1 MIKRACFLVGF
12 ALAPTLVMAPAMV
25 FAEPAPALILAEV
38 YQKDIDPAGY
48 WVSEKLDGFRA
59 YWDGQS
65 LYFRSGR
72 IVPAPEWFTRDLPA
86 QALDGELWL
95 QRGGFERL
103 ASIVRKSE
111 PVDAEWRQV
120 RYMLFELPGA
130 TGTFTERKDRLRRLV
145 AQAAIPWLQAVEQ
158 WRVGD
163 RQALMAKLEQV
174 VANGGEGL
182 MLHRAD
188 ALYAA
193 GRSEDLLKLKPHLDR
208 EARVIAHLAGA
219 GRHAGRLGA
228 LLVEDTD
235 GRRFRVGAGFS
246 DVQRENPPPVGGAI
260 TYRYRGL
267 TAKGLPRFPSFL
279 RVREAF

>member
-1 MIKRACFLVGF
+1 MIKRTCFLGGF
-12 ALAPTLVMAPAMV
+12 ALALTMSMAPAMV
-25 FAEPAPALILAEV
+25 YAEPAPALILAEV
-38 YQKDIDPAGY
+38 YREDIDPAGY

-59 YWDGQS
+59 YWDGQR

-72 IVPAPEWFTRDLPA
+72 AVPAPEWFTRDLPV

-95 QRGGFERL
+95 ERGGFERL

-120 RYMLFELPGA
+120 RYMLFELPGTA
-130 TGTFTERKDRLRRLV
+130 GTFTERKDRLRRLV
-145 AQAAIPWLQAVEQ
+145 AQAAIPWLLAVEQ

-163 RQALMAKLEQV
+163 RQALMAKLDQV
-174 VANGGEGL
+174 VVNGGEGL

-193 GRSEDLLKLKPHLDR
+193 GRSDDLLKLKPYLDH

-228 LLVEDTD
+228 LLVEDAD
-235 GRRFRVGAGFS
+235 GRRFRVGTGFS
-246 DVQRENPPPVGGAI
+246 DVQRENPPPVGGTI
-260 TYRYRGL
+260 SYRYRGL